1 MECKKVWLT
10 FRGEGVS
17 VSLVDSHKVLCVP
30 TERLCRGLAFN
41 KSNHCSISIEIEG
54 QRFSPDFSKV
64 ICQAQEFVA
73 SKEWLSTKRLDWNH
87 CINKW
92 QNTEWACEIEI
103 EREFDERLVRYN
115 VTYPISVRV
124 GKKIYRYN
132 RPILTSIDYNG
143 TTYSL
148 FEVIRPITNEK
159 MLDGFEIP
167 RIYIDN
173 DSSCQN

>member
-1 MECKKVWLT
+1 MANISWRGGKCESARLT
-10 FRGEGVS
+10 QS
-17 VSLVDSHKVLCVP
+17 VMLSSRASMP
-30 TERLCRGLAFN
+30 RTTI
-41 KSNHCSISIEIEG
+41 NHCSISIEGEECT
-54 QRFSPDFSKV
+54 FLPDFSKI

-73 SKEWLSTKRLDWNH
+73 SKEWLSTKQLDWKSS
-87 CINKW
+87 INKW
-92 QNTEWACEIEI
+92 QNTECACEIEI
-103 EREFDERLVRYN
+103 EGEFDERLLRYN

-167 RIYIDN
+167 QIYIDN

>member
-1 MECKKVWLT
+1 MESKKVWLT

-17 VSLVDSHKVLCVP
+17 VSLVDSHKVLCFP
-30 TERLCRGLAFN
+30 REHLCRGLIFEE
-41 KSNHCSISIEIEG
+41 SNHCSISIEVEAHT
-54 QRFSPDFSKV
+54 FLPDFSKV
-64 ICQAQEFVA
+64 IYRTKEFVA
-73 SKEWLSTKRLDWNH
+73 PQEWLSTKRLDWNH

-103 EREFDERLVRYN
+103 EGEFDERLVRYN
-115 VTYPISVRV
+115 VIQPVSVRV
-124 GKKIYRYN
+124 GKKIYQYN
-132 RPILTSIDYNG
+132 QPILKNIDYNG

-167 RIYIDN
+167 QIYIDN

>member
-1 MECKKVWLT
+1 MESKKVWLT

-17 VSLVDSHKVLCVP
+17 VSLSDSHKMLCFP
-30 TERLCRGLAFN
+30 REQLCRRLIFEE
-41 KSNHCSISIEIEG
+41 SNHCSISIEIEG

-73 SKEWLSTKRLDWNH
+73 SKEWLSTKQLDWKSS
-87 CINKW
+87 INKW
-92 QNTEWACEIEI
+92 QNTECACEIEI
-103 EREFDERLVRYN
+103 EGEFDERLLRYN

-167 RIYIDN
+167 QIYIDN

>member
-1 MECKKVWLT
+1 MESKKVWLT
-10 FRGEGVS
+10 FRGEGLS

-30 TERLCRGLAFN
+30 HERLCQGLLFDE
-41 KSNHCSISIEIEG
+41 SNHCSISIEGEE
-54 QRFSPDFSKV
+54 RTFLPDFSKV
-64 ICQAQEFVA
+64 IYCTQEFVA
-73 SKEWLSTKRLDWNH
+73 SKEWLSTKQLDWNSS
-87 CINKW
+87 INKL

-103 EREFDERLVRYN
+103 EGEFDERLLRYN
-115 VTYPISVRV
+115 VTQPVSVRV
-124 GKKIYRYN
+124 GKKVYQYN

-148 FEVIRPITNEK
+148 YQVILPIFRGRW
-159 MLDGFEIP
+159 LDGFEIP

>member
-17 VSLVDSHKVLCVP
+17 VSLPGSHKVLCVP
-30 TERLCRGLAFN
+30 HEHLCSGIIFEEY
-41 KSNHCSISIEIEG
+41 NHCYTSIEVEE
-54 QRFSPDFSKV
+54 RTFLPDFSKV
-64 ICQAQEFVA
+64 IYRTKEFVA
-73 SKEWLSTKRLDWNH
+73 PQEWLSTKRLDWNH

-92 QNTEWACEIEI
+92 QNTEWTCEIEVYG
-103 EREFDERLVRYN
+103 EFDERLVRYN
-115 VTYPISVRV
+115 VIQPVSVRV

-132 RPILTSIDYNG
+132 RPILTSINYNG

-148 FEVIRPITNEK
+148 FEVIRPIINEWT
-159 MLDGFEIP
+159 LDGFEIP

-173 DSSCQN
+173 DSSCKN

>member
-17 VSLVDSHKVLCVP
+17 VSLPGSHKVLCFP
-30 TERLCRGLAFN
+30 REHLCRGLIFEE
-41 KSNHCSISIEIEG
+41 SNHCSISIEIEG

-73 SKEWLSTKRLDWNH
+73 SKEWLSTKQLDWKSS
-87 CINKW
+87 INKW
-92 QNTEWACEIEI
+92 QNTECACEIEI
-103 EREFDERLVRYN
+103 EGEFDERLLRYN

-167 RIYIDN
+167 QIYIDN

>member
-1 MECKKVWLT
+1 MESKKVWLT

-41 KSNHCSISIEIEG
+41 KSNHCSISIEIKG

-73 SKEWLSTKRLDWNH
+73 SKEWLSTKQLDWKSS
-87 CINKW
+87 INKW
-92 QNTEWACEIEI
+92 QNTECACEIEI
-103 EREFDERLVRYN
+103 EGEFDERLVRYN
-115 VTYPISVRV
+115 VIQPVSVRV
-124 GKKIYRYN
+124 GKKIYQYN
-132 RPILTSIDYNG
+132 QPILKNIDYNG

-148 FEVIRPITNEK
+148 FEVIRPITNEN

-167 RIYIDN
+167 QIHIDN

>member
-1 MECKKVWLT
+1 MESKKVWLT
-10 FRGEGVS
+10 FRSEGVS
-17 VSLVDSHKVLCVP
+17 VSLVDSHKVLCFP
-30 TERLCRGLAFN
+30 REQLCRGLIFEE
-41 KSNHCSISIEIEG
+41 SNHCSISIEVEA
-54 QRFSPDFSKV
+54 RTFLPDFSKV

-92 QNTEWACEIEI
+92 QNTEWSWEIEVY
-103 EREFDERLVRYN
+103 EELYERLLRYN
-115 VTYPISVRV
+115 GTYPISVRV

-132 RPILTSIDYNG
+132 RLILTSIDYNG

-167 RIYIDN
+167 QIYIDN

>member
-1 MECKKVWLT
+1 MESKKVWLT

-17 VSLVDSHKVLCVP
+17 VSLVDSHKVLCFP
-30 TERLCRGLAFN
+30 REHLCRGIIFEEY
-41 KSNHCSISIEIEG
+41 NHCYTSIEVEE
-54 QRFSPDFSKV
+54 RTFLPDFSKV
-64 ICQAQEFVA
+64 IYRTKEFVA
-73 SKEWLSTKRLDWNH
+73 PQEWLSTKRLDWNH

-92 QNTEWACEIEI
+92 QNTECACEIEI
-103 EREFDERLVRYN
+103 EGEFDERLLRYN

-132 RPILTSIDYNG
+132 RHILTSIDYNG

-167 RIYIDN
+167 QIYIDN

>member
-73 SKEWLSTKRLDWNH
+73 SKEWLSTKQLDWKSS
-87 CINKW
+87 INKW
-92 QNTEWACEIEI
+92 QNTECACEIEI
-103 EREFDERLVRYN
+103 EGEFDERLLRYN

-173 DSSCQN
+173 DSSCLN

>member
-1 MECKKVWLT
+1 MESKKVWLT

-87 CINKW
+87 CINKR
-92 QNTEWACEIEI
+92 QNTECACEIEI
-103 EREFDERLVRYN
+103 EGEFDERLLRYN

>member
-73 SKEWLSTKRLDWNH
+73 SKEWISTKQLDWKSS
-87 CINKW
+87 INKW
-92 QNTEWACEIEI
+92 QNTECACEIEI
-103 EREFDERLVRYN
+103 EGEFDERLLRYN

-167 RIYIDN
+167 QIYIDN

>member
-1 MECKKVWLT
+1 MESKKVWLT

-17 VSLVDSHKVLCVP
+17 VSLPGSHKVLCFP
-30 TERLCRGLAFN
+30 HEQLCRGLIFEE
-41 KSNHCSISIEIEG
+41 SNHCSISIEVEA
-54 QRFSPDFSKV
+54 RTFLPDFIKA
-64 ICQAQEFVA
+64 IYRTKEFVA
-73 SKEWLSTKRLDWNH
+73 PQEWLSTKRLDWNH

-132 RPILTSIDYNG
+132 RPMLTSIDYNG

-159 MLDGFEIP
+159 MLDGFGESQIHLT
-167 RIYIDN
+167 
-173 DSSCQN
+173 SSH